1 MTGSLFSGDKLLQ
14 NTNYIDIQQA
24 IQLNIASTNF
34 NNISY
39 INTGDSG
46 VYLIYVEQIISH
58 PSNYSSYIQSVVF
71 DNIKTN
77 TIAFGGFV
85 EFNSTAGSSTFTVKN
100 VNISNSVFDSP
111 DSLIITQKYSYTGL
125 A

>member
-85 EFNSTAGSSTFTVKN
+85 EFNSNLK
-100 VNISNSVFDSP
+100 
-111 DSLIITQKYSYTGL
+111 
-125 A
+125 